1 MTSLTTLNDL
11 AGPVLRPEDAD
22 YDRARSGFQTAYR
35 HRPSVIVAATSAA
48 DVRAAVRYAA
58 GAGLSV
64 AVQATRYGLAP
75 LSGSSPGVGVVGY
88 TLGGGLGV
96 LGREYGYAADH
107 VRAVELVTA
116 DGAPW
121 RVTTESDPEL
131 FWALRGAGG
140 NFGVVTA
147 LEMSLVPVTRLYGG
161 GLYFDT
167 ALVPDVLAA
176 YREWTA
182 TVPDGLT

>member
-64 AVQATRYGLAP
+64 AVQATGHGLAAATE
-75 LSGSSPGVGVVGY
+75 G
-88 TLGGGLGV
+88 GV
-96 LGREYGYAADH
+96 L
-107 VRAVELVTA
+107 V
-116 DGAPW
+116 
-121 RVTTESDPEL
+121 
-131 FWALRGAGG
+131 
-140 NFGVVTA
+140 
-147 LEMSLVPVTRLYGG
+147 
-161 GLYFDT
+161 DT
-167 ALVPDVLAA
+167 AAMAQVRVDPAA
-176 YREWTA
+176 CTA
-182 TVPDGLT
+182 WVAAGTRWGQVVEEA